1 MRNEVAHLR
10 SGTSESAAR
19 ISGVFGH
26 AVQVPMCPLCAGM
39 FSDGLNSTV
48 GLAPR
53 GRFAQ
58 APATHYFRF
67 VKAQVWR

>member
-26 AVQVPMCPLCAGM
+26 AVQTDVPSGM
-39 FSDGLNSTV
+39 IFPMALPTV